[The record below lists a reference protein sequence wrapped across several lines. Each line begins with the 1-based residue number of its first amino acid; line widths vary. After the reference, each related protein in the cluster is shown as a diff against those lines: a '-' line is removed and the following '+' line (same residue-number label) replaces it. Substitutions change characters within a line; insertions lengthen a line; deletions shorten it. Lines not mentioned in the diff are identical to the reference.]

1 MRTGKH
7 TVRDVF
13 CQVCHAILGWRY
25 VSYPHCFVGNAADL
39 KDFAFEPDQKYKEGR
54 FILEKE
60 MIIERP
66 ENRNPTRGLIEEL
79 PVRELLARV

>member
-1 MRTGKH
+1 MK
-7 TVRDVF
+7 
-13 CQVCHAILGWRY
+13 
-25 VSYPHCFVGNAADL
+25 

-66 ENRNPTRGLIEEL
+66 ENRNTNRALIEET